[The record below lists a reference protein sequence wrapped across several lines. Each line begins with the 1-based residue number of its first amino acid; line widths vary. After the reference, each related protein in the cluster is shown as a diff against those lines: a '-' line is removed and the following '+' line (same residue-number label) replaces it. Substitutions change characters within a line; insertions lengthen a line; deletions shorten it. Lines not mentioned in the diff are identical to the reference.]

1 MKLKTGQYV
10 RHSKFGW
17 GAIVELDREMTMVYF
32 HTVGIKKLSTS
43 QTTFDVV
50 QDLGRK
56 QRPAS

>member
-17 GAIVELDREMTMVYF
+17 GAIVEVDREKTMVYF
-32 HTVGIKKLSTS
+32 HTVGIKTLPTS

-50 QDLGRK
+50 QDLGPK
-56 QRPAS
+56 KGPAS